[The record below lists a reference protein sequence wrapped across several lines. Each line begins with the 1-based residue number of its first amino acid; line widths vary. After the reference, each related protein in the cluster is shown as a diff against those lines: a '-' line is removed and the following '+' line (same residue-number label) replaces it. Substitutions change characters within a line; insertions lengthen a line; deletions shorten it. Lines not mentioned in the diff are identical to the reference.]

1 MNSEKIY
8 PIDIPGVKLVGT
20 QKWIDNFYPNIP
32 CGEYQKLYASV
43 FESFIEALPSRHG
56 DPEIYY
62 SAVSNYKVIP
72 QITQHLYEIVS
83 LKKIAEN
90 NYEYIAGKKPVKI
103 GEVLHLKKQKISIN
117 PDIFELKG
125 VDRLKEKWRAVR
137 TNFGKACMFCALF
150 PGMVN
155 YRHYIIGDRSQKELV
170 QYVREATVHPVCL
183 RPMLFFMGSSKYQL
197 EESDNDKIQSL
208 SNSFFKNLSEKC
220 PLTDELLNQSFKNQ
234 FLELLSNSLKALK
247 TCQDKIKSWNIREEL
262 LVTHIGNVHH
272 RIFASAWKTLGGK
285 VVGFSHGN
293 IYPYAYVP
301 GDILNGAFQIYDR
314 FVVASEGEKRLLE
327 YAQKDFKFGFR
338 NNIEFCTYKN
348 SIYKHI
354 FKEFQKEAPVKEIK
368 KVMYVGFPTDYNNY
382 SYSSEI
388 NTMTYLNLEMRIMKD
403 LKKAG
408 YYLIYKAH
416 PDTLS
421 QTRDLFTP
429 FCDEIITEKFED
441 VWKKADC
448 IFFGVPYSTTFGYT
462 LMTNRPV
469 VLMDLKTNYWHPS
482 VYPLLEQRCSIV
494 NMKLEEGGKLE
505 YNSAE
510 IAKAV
515 EKSKDNLSYGLVK
528 EFAL

>member
-1 MNSEKIY
+1 MSSEKFY
-8 PIDIPGVKLVGT
+8 PVDIPGVRLIGP
-20 QKWIDNFYPNIP
+20 QKWIDSFPPNIP

-43 FESFIEALPSRHG
+43 FESFIEALPSRHI

-83 LKKIAEN
+83 LKKIREN
-90 NYEYIAGKKPVKI
+90 GYEYVDGKEPVKI
-103 GEVLHLKKQKISIN
+103 EEILDVKKRKISIDT
-117 PDIFELKG
+117 DIFELKG
-125 VDRLKEKWRAVR
+125 IDRLRERWRAVR
-137 TNFGKACMFCALF
+137 TNFGRACMFCAFF

-155 YRHYIIGDRSQKELV
+155 YRHYIIGDRSQKELI
-170 QYVREATVHPVCL
+170 QYVHEATVHPVCL
-183 RPMLFFMGSSKYQL
+183 RPLLFFMGCSKYRLQ
-197 EESDNDKIQSL
+197 ESDRSKIESF
-208 SNSFFKNLSEKC
+208 SNSFFEKLSARC
-220 PLTDELLNQSFKNQ
+220 SLTDGLLDQSFKDQ

-247 TCQDKIKSWNIREEL
+247 TCQKRIKSWSIKEEL

-272 RIFASAWKTLGGK
+272 RIFASAWNTLGGK

-314 FVVASEGEKRLLE
+314 FIVASEGEKRLLE

-338 NNIEFCTYKN
+338 NNIEFATYKN
-348 SIYKHI
+348 SIYNPI
-354 FKEFQKEAPVKEIK
+354 FKEFQKADSVKEIK

-382 SYSSEI
+382 SYSAEI
-388 NTMTYLNLEMRIMKD
+388 NTMTYVSLEIRIMKD

-408 YYLIYKAH
+408 YYIIYKAH

-421 QTRDLFTP
+421 QTRDLYAP
-429 FCDEIITEKFED
+429 FCDEIITEKFEN
-441 VWKKADC
+441 VWRKADC
-448 IFFGVPYSTTFGYT
+448 VFFGVPYSTTFGYT

-482 VYPLLEQRCSIV
+482 VYPLLKQRCAIV
-494 NMKLEEGGKLE
+494 NMKLQDGGKLD
-505 YNSAE
+505 YDSAE

-515 EKSKDNLSYGLVK
+515 EKSKNNISYELIK
-528 EFAL
+528 KFAL